1 MKSSQTFLVV
11 GRTFAYTRYLF
22 VSNRITF
29 RDAHSLGLRTGLY
42 MFSRINILLLA
53 GTVSV
58 QQIGNQ
64 TMLLIWFNMLW
75 TTNWLWIFK
84 SRNNVCGSLYNF
96 ITSALWAAY
105 YFIVQWLHY
114 YNILLRENDYLDGLK
129 KSINLQTVNKN
140 KHFQSDVLCKVI
152 LTLFWS
158 IWNQLT

>member
-1 MKSSQTFLVV
+1 MNKHLSKKVLSKINMKSSQTFLVV

-84 SRNNVCGSLYNF
+84 SEIMCAEVFIISSHLLCEQPIISLFNGYI
-96 ITSALWAAY
+96 ITTY
-105 YFIVQWLHY
+105 YWGRMI
-114 YNILLRENDYLDGLK
+114 I
-129 KSINLQTVNKN
+129 
-140 KHFQSDVLCKVI
+140 
-152 LTLFWS
+152 
-158 IWNQLT
+158 